1 MACHSDKKRS
11 NISHCRIWH
20 QTQKPN
26 LHSPC
31 AYVSEG
37 DKFSLDMGYI
47 CSSCCFSHKK
57 SVLIK
62 KCQNV
67 PTGIP
72 NFFDI

>member
-1 MACHSDKKRS
+1 MACHADKK
-11 NISHCRIWH
+11 NGQIFRIVEFGI
-20 QTQKPN
+20 KPSSLTYT
-26 LHSPC
+26 LH
-31 AYVSEG
+31 VSEG

-72 NFFDI
+72 NLFDI